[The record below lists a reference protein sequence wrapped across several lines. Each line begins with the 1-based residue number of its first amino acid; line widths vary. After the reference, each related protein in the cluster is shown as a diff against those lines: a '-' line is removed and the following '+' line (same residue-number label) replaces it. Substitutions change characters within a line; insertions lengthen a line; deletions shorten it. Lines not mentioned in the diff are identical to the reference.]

1 MEVDLTGLTFLADL
15 MTYQGQPDELCLSVP
30 AGISSPDELLHFL
43 QENLGLPLF
52 TETIWAALH
61 DPLVD
66 WSLWALEPL
75 PRRLVLIHSDI
86 PLLGSGKRWWIASD
100 VPLLASEKA
109 LWNELEGYLRELIRS
124 SAVLQRRKGNEPDP
138 HKQQE
143 LVVIFPESTREEIQ
157 TILTR
162 PPDWEVGIG
171 FASYDDL
178 YLSEFDPSESEIVS
192 HLTML
197 NGVTAQVCTL
207 SRKDLGII
215 TVQYL
220 KEMDA
225 YCVRY
230 KSADEKVRKVASREP
245 DLGVLPTVS
254 LAQASHILET
264 FFRRGE
270 VTEPPLW
277 LAIEGETYY
286 QLDAMLDRLYYW
298 SDEEALLEQPHDNI
312 RETIGEGVTRALGRR
327 EDVFSLEY
335 WQGVLLQPECPLTLR
350 LAAICVMGRSQWP
363 DAPSLLRPFLHSPIK
378 QERWV
383 SSRFLGVWHE
393 EEALPIL
400 LSMLM
405 DELPLMTRKD
415 ESEYEGLWY
424 DYWRW
429 YAPRLLRS
437 WEDSGVTHRLRK
449 ALGVW
454 IQAEPQFNHTLDD
467 YFNRWLDYEKRLCY
481 ELGYR
486 EDFTALAGL
495 DLEDEHRDEL
505 LTAMK
510 RGYYV
515 KQKRMT
521 AREEYDYLKQEPL

>member
-1 MEVDLTGLTFLADL
+1 MGVDLTGLTFLADP

-109 LWNELEGYLRELIRS
+109 LWDELGGYLAELIHS
-124 SAVLQRRKGNEPDP
+124 HAVLQSHREHEPDLL
-138 HKQQE
+138 KQHE
-143 LVVIFPESTREEIQ
+143 LVAIFPESTREEMQ
-157 TILTR
+157 AILTR

-171 FASYDDL
+171 FANYDDL
-178 YLSEFDPSESEIVS
+178 YLSEFDPSESEIES

-230 KSADEKVRKVASREP
+230 KSADEKVSLVASPKP

-264 FFRRGE
+264 FFRSGE

-277 LAIEGETYY
+277 LAIEGETHYE
-286 QLDAMLDRLYYW
+286 LRMKLKRLYYW
-298 SDEEALLEQPHDNI
+298 SDEEALLEQSYDST
-312 RETIGEGVTRALGRR
+312 REMIGKGVLTAGGA
-327 EDVFSLEY
+327 FSLDY
-335 WQGVLLQPECPLTLR
+335 WKGVLSQLESSLTLR

-363 DAPSLLRPFLHSPIK
+363 EAPSLLRPFLHSPIK

-383 SSRFLGVWHE
+383 SARFLGVWHE

-400 LSMLM
+400 LSMLT

-424 DYWRW
+424 DYWRR

-437 WEDSGVTHRLRK
+437 WEDASVTDRLRE

-454 IQAEPQFNHTLDD
+454 IQAEPRFNHTLDD
-467 YFNRWLDYEKRLCY
+467 YFHDWLDHEKRLCY

-495 DLEDEHRDEL
+495 ELEDEHRDEL

-510 RGYYV
+510 QGYHV

-521 AREEYDYLKQEPL
+521 ASEEYNYLKQEQL

>member
-1 MEVDLTGLTFLADL
+1 MEVDLTRLTFLDDP
-15 MTYQGQPDELCLSVP
+15 MTYQAQPDEMCLHVP
-30 AGISSPDELLHFL
+30 AGLSSREDLIHFFN
-43 QENLGLPLF
+43 ENLGLP
-52 TETIWAALH
+52 TYGGTIMYAFHDKLSYWDDWAMI
-61 DPLVD
+61 PI
-66 WSLWALEPL
+66 
-75 PRRLVLIHSDI
+75 PRRVVLIHTDI
-86 PLLGSGKRWWIASD
+86 PLRHSGKLWWA
-100 VPLLASEKA
+100 AMQ
-109 LWNELEGYLRELIRS
+109 GYLHALIDGVAIHQIRKAIELDPLKQRELV
-124 SAVLQRRKGNEPDP
+124 A
-138 HKQQE
+138 
-143 LVVIFPESTREEIQ
+143 IFPESTREEIQ
-157 TILTR
+157 AVFIR
-162 PPDWEVGIG
+162 PPDWQVSIG
-171 FASYDDL
+171 FAGYDDL
-178 YLSEFDPSESEIVS
+178 YLSEYEPSESEIVS
-192 HLTML
+192 HLTPL
-197 NGVTAQVCTL
+197 NGITAYVCTL

-220 KEMDA
+220 KQMDA

-230 KSADEKVRKVASREP
+230 KSADEKVRKVASCEP

-264 FFRRGE
+264 FFRSGE

-286 QLDAMLDRLYYW
+286 QLDAMLDRLYYL

-335 WQGVLLQPECPLTLR
+335 WRDVLSQPESSLTLR

-383 SSRFLGVWHE
+383 SARFLGVWHE

-400 LSMLM
+400 LSMLA
-405 DELPLMTRKD
+405 DELPVMTRKD
-415 ESEYEGLWY
+415 ESEHDGFWY
-424 DYWRW
+424 DHWRW

-437 WEDSGVTHRLRK
+437 WEDAAVTHRLRE
-449 ALGVW
+449 ALEVW
-454 IQAEPQFNHTLDD
+454 IQAEPQFDHNFDNWLDD
-467 YFNRWLDYEKRLCY
+467 EKRLCY

-505 LTAMK
+505 LAAMK
-510 RGYYV
+510 QGYHV

-521 AREEYDYLKQEPL
+521 AREEYDYLKQEQL